1 MISFIWAMDE
11 NGLIGKDNALP
22 WRIPED
28 LKFFKRT
35 TLGHPVVMGRK
46 TFESF
51 GKPLPGR
58 ENVILTR
65 NASFTHDECTVFHHV
80 EEVLAFADKQR
91 GETFIIGGSNVYEQF
106 LPYADKLYVTTIHH
120 AFEGDTHMAEVPWD
134 DFTLVESE
142 KGLKDEKNPYD
153 YEFKIFI
160 RK

>member
-22 WRIPED
+22 WRLPED

-51 GKPLPGR
+51 GKPLPER

-65 NASFTHDECTVFHHV
+65 NVSFSHDECTVFHHV
-80 EEVLAFADKQR
+80 EEVLAFAEKQK

-106 LPYADKLYVTTIHH
+106 LPHADKLYVTTIHH

-134 DFTLVESE
+134 EFTLVSSE
-142 KGLKDEKNPYD
+142 KGLKNEKNPYD
-153 YEFKIFI
+153 YEFKTFL